1 MILNPFTTLNNTD
14 DNVTYYLSKT
24 IKNYSYS
31 NPLTFVVPDK
41 SLCCVLRV
49 GTDGASVT
57 NSDMDKIQ
65 PLAYFYYDKTY
76 SYDNDSVRLIYN
88 ASGNLTSYFEPRTGK
103 IITYS
108 SLTHYGNFGML
119 FIITDLSNKQLTSI

>member
-1 MILNPFTTLNNTD
+1 MILNPFTTLNNID

-24 IKNYSYS
+24 IKNYQYS

-57 NSDMDKIQ
+57 NGDMDIIQ

-76 SYDNDSVRLIYN
+76 DYDSDPVRLIYN
-88 ASGNLTSYFEPRTGK
+88 PLGNLTSYFEPRTGK

-108 SLTHYGNFGML
+108 SLSYYGNFGML